1 MADLNFSQYLN
12 GLQEKKQQ
20 LLTLAN
26 KAVEY
31 GWIPRYKKDSN
42 LNQLSSI
49 SFEGKQSVNPVS

>member
-49 SFEGKQSVNPVS
+49 SFEEIK

>member
-31 GWIPRYKKDSN
+31 GWIPRYKK
-42 LNQLSSI
+42 I
-49 SFEGKQSVNPVS
+49 VI